1 MARFSAFGLSFALV
15 LSAGAVHAQEVAIRA
30 YPPAPKVKQ
39 VDDYHGTLVL
49 DPYRW
54 LEDPDSKQ
62 TSDWVTAENRLTFDY
77 LQKIPQRE
85 AIKERITKVY
95 NYERYGVPFRQKG
108 NYFLTKN
115 SGLQNQSV
123 LYVTPDLATPPRVL
137 LDPNTLS
144 TDGTVALA
152 GTAVSDDGKLLAY
165 STSASGSDW
174 QEWHVRDVET
184 GKDLDDLLKWSK
196 FSGASWLKD
205 SSGFF
210 YSRYD
215 EPQSAT
221 QFKDANYYQKLYFH
235 KVGTPQ
241 SQDVLIYERKDQ
253 KDWGFSGTVSDDGRY
268 LIITVDQGTDP
279 KNRVFYKDLKATDS
293 KVIEL
298 IANVEAAYTFIDNDG
313 STFWFLTDKDA
324 PRGRVVAIDTT
335 KPLALQEI
343 IPQSKDKLDQVSCI
357 GNQFVAVYLKD
368 AHSQVETFDLT
379 GKALKTLPLPGIG
392 SVGGFSGKRT
402 DKETFFAYESFANP
416 TTIYRYDLET
426 LTSSPLYKPYVNFN
440 PDDFVTEQVFYKSKD
455 GTQVPMFITAKKGF
469 KRDGSNPT
477 LLYGYG
483 GFGISETPL
492 FSPSVLVWMEMGGI
506 YALPNLRGGGEYGEE
521 WHQAGTKLKKQ
532 NVFDDFI
539 AAAEWL
545 IVNQYTATPKLA
557 IFGGSNGG
565 LLVGAALTQR
575 PDLFG
580 AALPSVG
587 VMDMLR
593 FQKFTIGW
601 SWTAEYGSSDDP
613 EQFKALYVY
622 SPLHNIKS
630 SRPYPPTLVT
640 TADHDDRV
648 VPGHSFK
655 FAAALQAAQ
664 KGTAPILIRIDTK
677 AGHGAGKPTSKRI
690 EEAADRWAFLVKSL
704 KMQPNQ

>member
-1 MARFSAFGLSFALV
+1 MARFSVLTLPLV
-15 LSAGAVHAQEVAIRA
+15 LIFSTSTVCAQQVAIRS
-30 YPPAPKVKQ
+30 YPSAPKVKQ
-39 VDDYHGTLVL
+39 VDNYFGTLVP

-77 LQKIPQRE
+77 LQKIPQRG
-85 AIKERITKVY
+85 AIKERLTKVY
-95 NYERYGVPFRQKG
+95 NYERYGVPFQQKS

-123 LYVTPDLATPPRVL
+123 LYVTADLSTPPRVL

-144 TDGTVALA
+144 ADGTVALG
-152 GTAVSDDGKLLAY
+152 GTSVSDDGKLLAY

-174 QEWHVRDVET
+174 QEWRVRDVAT

-235 KVGTPQ
+235 KMGTPQ
-241 SQDVLIYERKDQ
+241 SQDVLVYERKDH
-253 KDWGFSGTVSDDGRY
+253 KEWFFSGTVSDDGRY
-268 LIITVDQGTDP
+268 LIISVGEGTDP
-279 KNRVFYKDLKATDS
+279 KNRVFYKDLKVAES
-293 KVIEL
+293 KVVEL
-298 IANVEAAYTFIDNDG
+298 IPESDAAYTFIDNDG

-324 PRGRVVAIDTT
+324 LRGRVVAIDTT

-343 IPQSKDKLDQVSCI
+343 IPQSKDTLTQVSCI
-357 GNQFVAVYLKD
+357 SNQFIAVYLKD
-368 AHSQVETFDLT
+368 AHSQVETFDLM

-392 SVGGFSGKRT
+392 SVNGFPGKRS
-402 DKETFFAYESFANP
+402 DKETFFAYESFATP
-416 TTIYRYDLET
+416 DTIYRYDLET
-426 LTSSPLYKPYVNFN
+426 GTSSPLFKPQVKFN
-440 PDDFVTEQVFYKSKD
+440 PDDFTTEQVFYKSKD
-455 GTQVPMFITAKKGF
+455 GTQIPMFITAKKGF
-469 KRDGSNPT
+469 KRDSVNPT

-483 GFGISETPL
+483 GFGASL
-492 FSPSVLVWMEMGGI
+492 SPIFKPENLVWMEMGGI
-506 YALPNLRGGGEYGEE
+506 YAVPNLRGGGEYGEA

-545 IVNQYTATPKLA
+545 IVNQYTSTPKLA
-557 IFGGSNGG
+557 IAGRSNGG

-575 PDLFG
+575 PELFG
-580 AALPSVG
+580 AALPAVG

-601 SWTAEYGSSDDP
+601 AWTSDYGSSENP
-613 EQFKALYVY
+613 EQFKALYAY
-622 SPLHNIKS
+622 SPLHNVKS
-630 SRPYPPTLVT
+630 SRPYPATLVT
-640 TADHDDRV
+640 TGDHDDRV

-664 KGTAPILIRIDTK
+664 KGTAPVLIRIDTK
-677 AGHGAGKPTSKRI
+677 AGHGVGKPTSKLI
-690 EEAADRWAFLVKSL
+690 EESADRWAFLVKAL
-704 KMQPNQ
+704 KMQPKF